1 MAEDS
6 SSEFNYTATV
16 VQYTILESANVSS
29 LYPTAVI
36 KITANTGYTVTAGDF
51 SWNGPLAG
59 ITSVAFTQDGL
70 FVLCTVTYD
79 TSLVMPADNL
89 NLGLCIIGDAVL
101 DGVTIAGTLTS
112 VIDASVT
119 TTTPSETNTAYSA
132 SGAENATSSVL
143 FTRTYSAPAGF
154 YWPANALPNIQLTSG
169 NLGQYN
175 ITQTPTYT
183 AANELIAITY
193 SVTYIF
199 TNADVSGDKFD
210 ISVYKVAQILAPATG
225 ITLFSGST
233 LDVAPSGTNYIMN
246 AQGASGATY
255 SISMSDGTTS
265 TVVATNAVMGVTGN
279 AQHNF
284 IVPPNTGTANITWT
298 ATISG
303 NIESGVA
310 TTITFD
316 QLFPV
321 VTCGGVL
328 ADAPVNA
335 ITDYS
340 INLNSSGGI
349 LTFLVKAGVATKF
362 EIIHGTAAGTKK
374 ATSGILAS
382 GLSNAGP
389 FDNVTGTETSNTLPT
404 DVQAG
409 GGSGRINQYIY
420 NPQDPNKQSTR
431 QGDFATDT
439 SFEILSMTVA
449 GAETYSQVL
458 WWEYTAGD
466 YTTNANATLRVTNSN
481 VPGTVAAKIYQ
492 TCCPDNVCTTP

>member
-1 MAEDS
+1 MLQ
-6 SSEFNYTATV
+6 
-16 VQYTILESANVSS
+16 VQ
-29 LYPTAVI
+29 
-36 KITANTGYTVTAGDF
+36 
-51 SWNGPLAG
+51 
-59 ITSVAFTQDGL
+59 
-70 FVLCTVTYD
+70 
-79 TSLVMPADNL
+79 
-89 NLGLCIIGDAVL
+89 
-101 DGVTIAGTLTS
+101 
-112 VIDASVT
+112 
-119 TTTPSETNTAYSA
+119 
-132 SGAENATSSVL
+132 SGATSSVL
-143 FTRTYSAPAGF
+143 FTRTYSTPTGY
-154 YWPANALPNIQLTSG
+154 YWPANALPNIQLTTG

-210 ISVYKVAQILAPATG
+210 ISVYKVSQILAPATG

-233 LDVAPSGTNYIMN
+233 LDVVSSGTNYIMN
-246 AQGASGATY
+246 VQGASGATY
-255 SISMSDGTTS
+255 SISMSNGTTS
-265 TVVATNAVMGVTGN
+265 TTVATNAVMGVTGN

-310 TTITFD
+310 TTITFA

-328 ADAPVNA
+328 ADAPINA

-340 INLNSSGGI
+340 INLDSSGGI
-349 LTFLVKAGVATKF
+349 LTFLIKAGVSTKF

-374 ATSGILAS
+374 ATSGRFAT

-404 DVQAG
+404 DAQATS
-409 GGSGRINQYIY
+409 GSGIDQYIT
-420 NPQDPNKQSTR
+420 NPLDPNKQSTR

-439 SFEILSMTVA
+439 SFEILNMTVA
-449 GAETYSQVL
+449 GAETYHQVL

-481 VPGTVAAKIYQ
+481 VPGTIAAKIYQ
-492 TCCPDNVCTTP
+492 TCCPDNVCTTS